1 MIAVDGSHI
10 HVPNNPD
17 DPDSYVCSRENE
29 HFHNEFHLNAFWDI
43 LQGTFIDV
51 ILQKYRTQNED
62 QALIDMIERLEL
74 KEAIIVCDRGYEA
87 YNNMAHFQE
96 AGFKYVIR
104 VKKIGS
110 YGIAD
115 GLDIPNN
122 SRFDYLAPSKRT
134 EAAVFFNLDFRILR
148 VKISE
153 DDYEMI
159 VTNLPEDKF
168 PPERV
173 KEIYGMRWGIENS
186 FRDLKYIIRLLRFHS
201 KKSPFVIQEIYAN
214 LIMHNMTVITAACGK

>member
-1 MIAVDGSHI
+1 MVE
-10 HVPNNPD
+10 
-17 DPDSYVCSRENE
+17 Y
-29 HFHNEFHLNAFWDI
+29 
-43 LQGTFIDV
+43 
-51 ILQKYRTQNED
+51 
-62 QALIDMIERLEL
+62 LEL
-74 KEAIIVCDRGYEA
+74 KDAIIVCDRGYEA
-87 YNNMAHFQE
+87 YNNMAHLQE
-96 AGFKYVIR
+96 AGFKHVIR
-104 VKKIGS
+104 VKEIGS

-134 EAAVFFNLDFRILR
+134 EPAVFFNLDFRILR

-186 FRDLKYIIRLLRFHS
+186 FRDLKYIIGLLRFHS

-214 LIMHNMTVITAACGK
+214 LIMHNMTVITAACGKIVEKKTKHIYKIRFSTAANIVKRLLAGDASPPAAEVLIQRNLSPVRPNRKYPRKKTPLKASI